1 MSTSWRDPKFVY
13 HGVASHADPTAFAR
27 RQKARQRTA
36 QEAAKACE
44 DERAAKVRPIA
55 GRTRKVAT

>member
-1 MSTSWRDPKFVY
+1 MSWRDRSWRY

-27 RQKARQRTA
+27 RQKARQREV
-36 QEAAKACE
+36 QEAAKARE

-55 GRTRKVAT
+55 GRTRRAGT